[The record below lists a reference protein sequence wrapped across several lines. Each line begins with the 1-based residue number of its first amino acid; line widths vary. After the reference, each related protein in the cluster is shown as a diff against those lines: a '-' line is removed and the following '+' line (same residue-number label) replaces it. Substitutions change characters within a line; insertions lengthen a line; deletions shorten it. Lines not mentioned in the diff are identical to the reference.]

1 MIDAQ
6 KYRKKI
12 EEYLSRNWNLYTP
25 EVKDDFPDVNDYLG
39 KTIDPTYK
47 PVKYPGSKPSQDQ
60 KKIEIRMEYRMRSKI
75 MPIHYK
81 SKILQNLMQSLH
93 ERVLS

>member
-60 KKIEIRMEYRMRSKI
+60 KKDRDKDGVPDEVKNNADTLQIQNS
-75 MPIHYK
+75 PK
-81 SKILQNLMQSLH
+81 SH
-93 ERVLS
+93 AVAP